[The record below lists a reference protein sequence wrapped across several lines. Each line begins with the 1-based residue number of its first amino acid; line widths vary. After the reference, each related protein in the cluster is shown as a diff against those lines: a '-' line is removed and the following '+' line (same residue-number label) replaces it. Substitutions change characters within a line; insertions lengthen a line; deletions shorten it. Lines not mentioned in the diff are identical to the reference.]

1 MDEFS
6 LENRVLICGK
16 TKAGKSR
23 LLKYLLL
30 TEIKKKT
37 FSKIILFCPTERI
50 NNFYSDIIDNNFIFE
65 EFNED
70 YLKDLVQKL
79 TQLNSNKKPK
89 EMKKVLLI
97 LDDIVCDT
105 DIHHSK
111 VMKSIY
117 TRCRHIALSII
128 TTCQFINLVPP
139 NVRVNSDFVLCGSM
153 NRNSLNILCDEYQSP
168 TIDRNEF
175 TKMYSDATKDYGF
188 LVINNNSVKD
198 NNNLNLIYGVIST
211 PKQYIN

>member
-50 NNFYSDIIDNNFIFE
+50 NNFYSDIIDNNFIFD
-65 EFNED
+65 EFNEE

-111 VMKSIY
+111 VIKLFILVVVILVY
-117 TRCRHIALSII
+117 QLYALH
-128 TTCQFINLVPP
+128 NLLIW
-139 NVRVNSDFVLCGSM
+139 FHL
-153 NRNSLNILCDEYQSP
+153 SLELTAILCYVV
-168 TIDRNEF
+168 
-175 TKMYSDATKDYGF
+175 
-188 LVINNNSVKD
+188 L
-198 NNNLNLIYGVIST
+198 
-211 PKQYIN
+211 